1 MIKKND
7 MLRLFR
13 TMLTIRLTEEKIAQE
28 YVKGYMK
35 CPVHLYVGEEAVAA
49 AVITLLDKRDYVTTT
64 HRSHGHYLAKGGDI
78 LILLKELCGLEDG
91 YTGGW
96 GGSQHIFAPDIN
108 IMGTSAIVGSGI
120 AVATGIALGIK
131 MKNLNEISVCFFG
144 DGATEEGYFYES
156 LNFASLKNLPVLYI
170 CENNHLATHS
180 RLENRRAKGVEIY
193 KIAGSLGVESIKFDG
208 NDVIGLHGVSK
219 NAVEYVRRNK
229 RPYLIEAVT
238 YRWKGHVSP
247 EEDFGERYRD
257 ESEIELW
264 KEKCP
269 IDNFEKIII
278 SGNLVTKEEV
288 DNIKRE
294 VSLLVEENFQTLQ
307 GLLKSKQTGFVPV
320 TPY

>member
-7 MLRLFR
+7 ILRLFR
-13 TMLTIRLTEEKIAQE
+13 TMLTIRLTEEKIARE

-156 LNFASLKNLPVLYI
+156 LNFASLKNLPILYI

-180 RLENRRAKGVEIY
+180 RLENRRAEGVEIY

-208 NDVIGLHGVSK
+208 NDVIGLHEASK
-219 NAVEYVRRNK
+219 NAVEYVRKNK
-229 RPYLIEAVT
+229 KPYLIEAVT

-257 ESEIELW
+257 KSEIELW

-278 SGNLVTKEEV
+278 SGNLVTEEEA
-288 DNIKRE
+288 DKIKRE
-294 VSLLVEENFQTLQ
+294 VLSLVDENFQTLHS
-307 GLLKSKQTGFVPV
+307 LLKSKQTGFVPV